1 MKKFKIKKQQEP
13 TLEIKQV
20 PTVDYRFSVPAV
32 FQFNPENRVEMIQAA
47 YAEIGTRYVSPDYN
61 SVMEL
66 LSKET
71 LDTGDMRAWKLRF
84 KAYTNTGDQVDVQ
97 TNGLAPLVIDQPS
110 VDKIMEKYIAGV
122 NIMAEK
128 KGLKVKASMDKATG
142 KVVKTGERKPSTNVD
157 PKTGCRAGTT
167 AQIIGS
173 IMLRFKE
180 GADHRAKAMPLILDT
195 LKEQGFDD
203 KKAKALA
210 SSWYV
215 TLVKRKPEIYGKFAT
230 KAAPKN
236 DEPKEK
242 PAKKLKIKKA

>member
-1 MKKFKIKKQQEP
+1 MKKFKIKKHSEP
-13 TLEIKQV
+13 ALEIKQV

-32 FQFNPENRVEMIQAA
+32 FQFNPENRPEIIQAA

-71 LDTGDMRAWKLRF
+71 LDTGDIRAWKLRF
-84 KAYTNTGDQVDVQ
+84 RAYTNAGDQVDVQ
-97 TNGLAPLVIDQPS
+97 TNGLAPLVIDTNS
-110 VDKIMEKYIAGV
+110 MDKIMEKYITGV

-142 KVVKTGERKPSTNVD
+142 KVVKTGERKASTNVD

-167 AQIIGS
+167 AQIIGN

-180 GADHRAKAMPLILDT
+180 GPDHRSKAMPLILDT

-215 TLVKRKPEIYGKFAT
+215 TLVKRKPEIYGKFAAKAVT
-230 KAAPKN
+230 KKE
-236 DEPKEK
+236 EPK